1 MKQTKTHRRH
11 KMNERE
17 GRFNQTVSDP
27 QLVCK
32 IVTLLSAP
40 TTAYASINE
49 AARRVYTRVKW
60 WGQDSKHSWRYTTS
74 VPSMS
79 SSCPWLP
86 SRVRDRKG
94 AKSTKVSLSRG
105 ATFSKALSSFV
116 VMLSKKTRQDRSH
129 KRKLDTCIRV
139 KM

>member
-1 MKQTKTHRRH
+1 
-11 KMNERE
+11 MNERE
-17 GRFNQTVSDP
+17 SRFNQTLTDP

-32 IVTLLSAP
+32 IVTLLSTP
-40 TTAYASINE
+40 TTAHASIIE
-49 AARRVYTRVKW
+49 AASGVHTAAGC
-60 WGQDSKHSWRYTTS
+60 WGHDSTHSLYYPTS

-105 ATFSKALSSFV
+105 ATFSRALSSFV
-116 VMLSKKTRQDRSH
+116 VMLSKKKHQGRSH
-129 KRKLDTCIRV
+129 KSLDLV
-139 KM
+139 KV